1 MVNVCSNVY
10 DFLETGHTSVEDH
23 ETLHGQFVAS
33 MRITN
38 EHVLKVKASR
48 TTLGFPAKTVL

>member
-10 DFLETGHTSVEDH
+10 GFLETGHTSGEDH
-23 ETLHGQFVAS
+23 ETLYGQFVAS

-48 TTLGFPAKTVL
+48 ITLGFPAKTVL